1 MPTQAVVTTHLI
13 WSSGIAMATHGCH
26 PDNPYLPRAAIRDRG
41 TMMDATVRATAAGLC
56 AILVGIGLAR
66 FAYTPLLPALIEA
79 GWFAPSAAAYLG
91 AANLAGYLA
100 GALVARRI
108 ARRTSAVAVL
118 RGAMVLSTLSFFAC
132 AVPVSFLWY
141 FAWRCLPAFAGA
153 GLVALAAPT
162 ILPLV
167 EPARRGLA
175 GGVIFTG
182 VGIAASG
189 TLVPLLLEQGL
200 AAAWCALGAVGAILT
215 AVAWFAWPRADSVP
229 VPLPAPARKAPA
241 AMTPLYAVYALTAFG
256 LVPYMVFL
264 VDFVARGLGQ
274 GLEAGA
280 RYWVVYGIGALFGPI
295 LAGYVGDRIGF
306 AATLRLALLMQGLLV
321 GVLAL
326 TGWSGALLLSSFVIG
341 AITPGIVPIVLGR
354 TQEILAGDRIA
365 QGAAWS
371 LATTAFAL
379 GQAAAAYGFSYVFA
393 LGGDHHLLF
402 ALGAGALF
410 LALAIDIAAGRRM
423 PRRTR

>member
-1 MPTQAVVTTHLI
+1 
-13 WSSGIAMATHGCH
+13 MATHGCH
-26 PDNPYLPRAAIRDRG
+26 PDNPYLPRAAIRDG
-41 TMMDATVRATAAGLC
+41 GVMMNATVRATAAGLC

-141 FAWRCLPAFAGA
+141 FAWRCLAGFAGA

-182 VGIAASG
+182 VGIGIAASG

-200 AAAWCALGAVGAILT
+200 AAAWCALGAVGAVLT

-241 AMTPLYAVYALTAFG
+241 AMTPLYVVYALTAFG
-256 LVPYMVFL
+256 LVPHMVFL

-274 GLEAGA
+274 GLDAGA
-280 RYWVVYGIGALFGPI
+280 QYWVAFGVGATTGPVV
-295 LAGYVGDRIGF
+295 AGAIADRIGF
-306 AATLRLALLMQGLLV
+306 RPALRLALAIQILAVGLL
-321 GVLAL
+321 A
-326 TGWSGALLLSSFVIG
+326 LSSATASLLASSLVVG
-341 AITPGIVPIVLGR
+341 AAVPGIVSLVLGR
-354 TQEILAGDRIA
+354 IQELTPPGDSVR
-365 QGAAWS
+365 QAAWS
-371 LATTAFAL
+371 TATIGFAV
-379 GQAAAAYGFSYVFA
+379 GQAGAAYALSYLFGHSGSHALLFEVGAAA
-393 LGGDHHLLF
+393 
-402 ALGAGALF
+402 
-410 LALAIDIAAGRRM
+410 LALALLMDLAVARGTPAR
-423 PRRTR
+423 